1 MFKMTGERQ
10 VKGWRREA
18 DRWRGGGAV
27 NIWKSRWRAER
38 RQVKVWSV
46 EDRWIKTGRCVD
58 E

>member
-1 MFKMTGERQ
+1 M
-10 VKGWRREA
+10 KGWRREA